1 MGRAMAVGFE
11 LVGLLALAGCLPKI
25 GPPDVFTTTG
35 TVQFID
41 LEGSFYGI
49 VADDGSRYDPLNLP
63 PEFQEGGLHVRFTAR
78 ILKDPATTHMWGT
91 PVEILKIEK
100 LNDS

>member
-1 MGRAMAVGFE
+1 MGRAITVGFG

-41 LEGSFYGI
+41 LEGGFYGI
-49 VADDGSRYDPLNLP
+49 VADDGSHYEPFGLP
-63 PEFQEGGLHVRFTAR
+63 SEFQIDGLRVRFTAR
-78 ILKDPATTHMWGT
+78 ILKDAVSIYMWGT
-91 PVEILKIEK
+91 PIEILKIEE
-100 LNDS
+100 LE